1 MVQKKLE
8 ELQSMKQHLLY
19 QQEEERQAQFM
30 MRQET
35 LAQQQLQLEQI
46 QQLQQQLHQ
55 QLEEQKIRQVYQ
67 YNYDPSGCPHVP
79 FSDSH
84 LHVLTSVIPS
94 LSHPVPNPP
103 SPSSTSQAPQ
113 RFLTS
118 CNPYPFQLRVFI
130 STWNVPHSSFPF
142 LCGHTIGHTL

>member
-1 MVQKKLE
+1 MGTAGDSKVPRTGKRLAVQKKPE

-67 YNYDPSGCPHVP
+67 YNYDPSWNCSQTTAEQAILEGSVCCPRRW
-79 FSDSH
+79 S
-84 LHVLTSVIPS
+84 VLGNRRCN
-94 LSHPVPNPP
+94 HH
-103 SPSSTSQAPQ
+103 SPS
-113 RFLTS
+113 
-118 CNPYPFQLRVFI
+118 
-130 STWNVPHSSFPF
+130 
-142 LCGHTIGHTL
+142 CGGD